1 MESKN
6 FKFINNG
13 FQKLES
19 LPKRNCDSLR
29 LSAIKNIDFNN
40 LFLKE
45 GEFHSQENVHAVN
58 PRPGRNLAEKMDT
71 DFIFSNPTLI
81 TSLTSIL
88 GQKWRVLE
96 YKFVV
101 GVPKLMIPDWV
112 LDHSKNAPIPNLGMY
127 INPIQRNC
135 TYFRGIDFHQDI
147 IDYPG
152 RKPDFITLYIY
163 LDNVSAN
170 KSPLIILPD
179 SHKFGATVF
188 PHKIL
193 KSKDQL
199 VYYPKT
205 NTSTSLDPIIV
216 TGKSGDVNI
225 WHPFIIHGTKPIES
239 KEPRISLRMILD
251 KNSHIDK
258 ECILDKTNYDIKGE
272 KWLRKMRKDLN
283 KSGFN
288 RLKNN
293 FLAGMF

>member
-96 YKFVV
+96 Y
-101 GVPKLMIPDWV
+101 
-112 LDHSKNAPIPNLGMY
+112 
-127 INPIQRNC
+127 
-135 TYFRGIDFHQDI
+135 
-147 IDYPG
+147 
-152 RKPDFITLYIY
+152 
-163 LDNVSAN
+163 
-170 KSPLIILPD
+170 
-179 SHKFGATVF
+179 
-188 PHKIL
+188 
-193 KSKDQL
+193 
-199 VYYPKT
+199 
-205 NTSTSLDPIIV
+205 
-216 TGKSGDVNI
+216 NI
-225 WHPFIIHGTKPIES
+225 
-239 KEPRISLRMILD
+239 
-251 KNSHIDK
+251 
-258 ECILDKTNYDIKGE
+258 
-272 KWLRKMRKDLN
+272 
-283 KSGFN
+283 
-288 RLKNN
+288 
-293 FLAGMF
+293 